1 MCGRYITGEGIYEL
15 VIDELG
21 IGETVFPYFPEGDI
35 NPGSIVP
42 VIAEGGY
49 GLEFHEA
56 FWGFPGKDSS
66 LVINARSESVL
77 ARPMFSASF
86 YSRRCLVP
94 SAGFYEWDR
103 EKNKVL
109 FRYPDCG
116 IMYLAAIWNLID
128 DIQRFVILTTD
139 ANDSMRPV
147 HDRMPLLIHRED
159 AKLWLRDT
167 DKAIELMAKEMPQ
180 LMLSREAEQLSF
192 L

>member
-42 VIAEGGY
+42 VIAEGVY

-94 SAGFYEWDR
+94 TAGFYEWDR

-116 IMYLAAIWNLID
+116 IMYLAAIWNRID